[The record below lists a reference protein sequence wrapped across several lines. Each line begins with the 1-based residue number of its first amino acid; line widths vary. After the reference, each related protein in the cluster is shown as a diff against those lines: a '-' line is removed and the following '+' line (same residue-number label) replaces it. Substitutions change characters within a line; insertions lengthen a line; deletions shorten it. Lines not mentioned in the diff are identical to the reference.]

1 MKNTGKKRQ
10 LLAATLI
17 LALAAAV
24 AVNWYYTKALPESTA
39 SASPE
44 ENTRML
50 GDTVLVA
57 ATAQNEEAEG
67 DAAQSEADSAAFAEL
82 QMKQTQ
88 ERDRLHEEIEDIL
101 KREQLD
107 EAAQQQVT
115 KLLEQYQAQY
125 QAQTNCETLI
135 RAKIGGQ
142 AIVLIDGQNAQVIV
156 ERGRLNEQTS
166 LQITEILQTTGQIPA
181 ENLTILEVN
190 S

>member
-17 LALAAAV
+17 IALAAAV

-39 SASPE
+39 SASAE

-57 ATAQNEEAEG
+57 ATAQNEESGA

-88 ERDRLHEEIEDIL
+88 ERDRLHEEIENIL

-115 KLLEQYQAQY
+115 KLLEQYQAQS